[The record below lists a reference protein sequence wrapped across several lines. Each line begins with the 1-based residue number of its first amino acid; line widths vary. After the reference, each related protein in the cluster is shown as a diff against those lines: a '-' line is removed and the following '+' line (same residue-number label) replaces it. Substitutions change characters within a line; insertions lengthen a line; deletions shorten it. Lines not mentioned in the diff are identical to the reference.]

1 MTTKKTDMEKYTKK
15 RSKIHP
21 DYYNLYIGFLKIAQ
35 LPEPMCDEIL
45 NACNH
50 FPAMKEL
57 LERTFEDL
65 DDAKRIMDIEFPIQD
80 EIESLLKEVNDVK
93 GK

>member
-50 FPAMKEL
+50 FDAMKEL
-57 LERTFEDL
+57 LEQAQSLLKSFCPNNMIHEQIT
-65 DDAKRIMDIEFPIQD
+65 AK
-80 EIESLLKEVNDVK
+80 LKEVN
-93 GK
+93 GG